1 MVITKINK
9 LQYTD
14 PNLDLSYYKSDSN
27 ATSMGAEIEGSY
39 NLNQTATLFASTYY
53 NKFEFDDDIL
63 LATNTY
69 LKSKGNQIPDVAK
82 FGAKLGVNLDFD
94 KFSVTPIARYIGKR
108 YGDAENT
115 EKVNGYT
122 VFDLNT
128 KYVVQK
134 DKVELS
140 LALQNIFD
148 KKYIGIVKNSLD
160 DTRTG
165 ATDYY
170 QGAPFSA
177 VFSMIV
183 KF

>member
-1 MVITKINK
+1 M
-9 LQYTD
+9 
-14 PNLDLSYYKSDSN
+14 
-27 ATSMGAEIEGSY
+27 ATI
-39 NLNQTATLFASTYY
+39 FASTYY
-53 NKFEFDDDIL
+53 NQFEFDEDIL
-63 LATNTY
+63 LATNSY
-69 LKSKGNQIPDVAK
+69 LKAKNNQIPDVAK
-82 FGAKLGVNLDFD
+82 VGAKIGVNLNYD

-115 EKVNGYT
+115 EKVNDYT

-128 KYVVQK
+128 KYIVQK

-148 KKYIGIVKNSLD
+148 KKYIGVVKNNLD

-165 ATDYY
+165 STEYY

-177 VFSMIV
+177 VFNMTV